1 MKTAILIALG
11 VYLLGVLVAIVLLHK
26 EVMNIY
32 TPKSKLDLTFKVLK
46 NTLGFYLSSWYGVG
60 LIIIKRS
67 L

>member
-11 VYLLGVLVAIVLLHK
+11 VYLLGVLVAIVLLLY

-46 NTLGFYLSSWYGVG
+46 NTLGFYLSSLYGVC

>member
-26 EVMNIY
+26 EVRNIY
-32 TPKSKLDLTFKVLK
+32 TPQSKLDLTLKVLR
-46 NTLGFYLSSWYGVG
+46 NTIGFYLSSWYGVG
-60 LIIIKRS
+60 IIIVKRS

>member
-26 EVMNIY
+26 EVRNIY
-32 TPKSKLDLTFKVLK
+32 TPQSKLDLTMKVLR
-46 NTLGFYLSSWYGVG
+46 NTIGFYLSSWYGVG
-60 LIIIKRS
+60 IIIVKRS